1 MKESDQKNK
10 KEIETYL
17 LQIES
22 LNNEIKKL
30 EEDKNNISQLHE
42 NTQKTNSSFDEENKK
57 LKRLI
62 TKLKNKFDSEKQN
75 HTNLQNEFENYKKK
89 ALIAIN
95 QAKKKQNNEENNT
108 NTHKVNLF
116 LFLFFI
122 L

>member
-116 LFLFFI
+116 
-122 L
+122 